1 MNYQIFTTLENGR
14 NVICVQKPGLNGEK
28 CVLALSLGP
37 VAFKE
42 FCFCMYFVLVLPI
55 RYFIRNTSDKWQPK
69 NSLLMTFLCSFM
81 CSTKFSWFL
90 LFDRLFHECTCIEI
104 GLVLESKTVP
114 HNLDGQSELR
124 IQALLF
130 FFQHIA
136 LIGHANEYLT
146 SHYFGNPR
154 HTQSM
159 ITYMYMILT
168 EYSWKFQKKM
178 QCGNVVYM
186 PNFKMEKEPSMRAV
200 HL

>member
-1 MNYQIFTTLENGR
+1 M
-14 NVICVQKPGLNGEK
+14 
-28 CVLALSLGP
+28 
-37 VAFKE
+37 
-42 FCFCMYFVLVLPI
+42 VLPI
-55 RYFIRNTSDKWQPK
+55 RYFIRNISDKWQPK

-90 LFDRLFHECTCIEI
+90 LFDQLFHECTCIEMGI
-104 GLVLESKTVP
+104 VLESKTVP

-130 FFQHIA
+130 FFKHIA
-136 LIGHANEYLT
+136 LIGHVNEYLT

-178 QCGNVVYM
+178 QCGNVLNM
-186 PNFKMEKEPSMRAV
+186 PNF
-200 HL
+200 